1 MNSNST
7 NNSIYLKIA
16 ALLTVVKW
24 KTVVLTALAQ
34 YIAFLF
40 AFNNQNNLEHS
51 LHEWK
56 VHLIILSTALFIS
69 AGNILNN
76 FYDAER
82 DLVNRPNK
90 ARFQHLVSRSFTL
103 KLYMLLN
110 TLGTAIAFYASWR
123 IGIFFIVFGIGL
135 WFYSHKLSKMVFIG
149 EFAASLLA
157 VTAFFSLILYFHTFN
172 IQFLTYGYTL
182 FIVLFSRE
190 IYKAI
195 KSIKGDIVF
204 GYSSIATT
212 IGITPSIRIMQVL
225 LALSLLSDGYL
236 IYGTDKLPLMITLAT
251 IMLAKIITISITAKE
266 VVMRKKWVNK
276 MFQLIIAIYIL
287 GIAWL

>member
-1 MNSNST
+1 MNAQAQ

-16 ALLTVVKW
+16 ALLTVIKW
-24 KTVVLTALAQ
+24 KTVVLTAVAQ

-40 AFNNQNNLEHS
+40 AFNNQANLDHS

-82 DLVNRPNK
+82 DLVNRPMK
-90 ARFQHLVSRSFTL
+90 ARFQHLVSKAFTL
-103 KLYMLLN
+103 RLYFLLN

-123 IGIFFIVFGIGL
+123 IGLFFLVFGVGL

-149 EFAASLLA
+149 EFTASLLA
-157 VTAFFSLILYFHTFN
+157 VTGFFSLILYFQTIN
-172 IQFLTYGYTL
+172 LQFLNYGHSL

-190 IYKAI
+190 VYKAI
-195 KSIKGDIVF
+195 KSIRGDVVF
-204 GYSSIATT
+204 GYRSIATT
-212 IGITPSIRIMQVL
+212 MGITPSIRLMQVL
-225 LALSLLSDGYL
+225 LVFSMLSDAYL
-236 IYGTDKLPLMITLAT
+236 IYSTDKTPLIAVLSVVMVL
-251 IMLAKIITISITAKE
+251 KIITIAFTAKE
-266 VVMRKKWVNK
+266 IVMRKRWVNRL
-276 MFQLIIAIYIL
+276 FQLIIAIYIL